1 MAAMRLHLRR
11 AVLGALAAV
20 PMLVAGCVLT
30 PPEPDRYETA
40 IAVFKD
46 AGASSRFFDSSY
58 GYAIFPTIG
67 EGAFGLGGAR
77 GNGRVYVQGVYAG
90 DVTMSQLSLGFQV
103 GAQAYREIIFFED
116 ERALREF
123 ISGDFEFGAETAMI
137 FVSIGATASAG
148 SFGATAAAGHRNDP
162 LTAGGYRKGMA
173 VFAATKGGGMI
184 KLSVAGQ
191 KFHYEPRALGT
202 P

>member
-11 AVLGALAAV
+11 AAFGALAAM

-30 PPEPDRYETA
+30 PPEPDRYEAA
-40 IAVFKD
+40 IAVFKE
-46 AGASSRFFDSSY
+46 AGASSGFFESCY

-67 EGAFGLGGAR
+67 EGAFGVGGAY
-77 GNGRVYVQGVYAG
+77 GTGRVYILGEYVG
-90 DVTMSQLSLGFQV
+90 DMMMSQLSLGFQV
-103 GAQAYREIIFFED
+103 GAQAYREIIFLED
-116 ERALREF
+116 ERAFREF
-123 ISGDFEFGAETAMI
+123 TAGDFEFGAETAMI

-162 LTAGGYRKGMA
+162 FTAGGYRKGMA